1 MFRIFTFVTD
11 WNKFQEEVSHL
22 REIFRKN
29 SYPDHFFDKCLKIFL
44 EKVFSQKRT
53 TEDPKMEYKIC
64 LPFMGSHSNIV
75 RKKLSRIASKYLTNV
90 KISVIWNSPRKL
102 RALFSYKDKLPM
114 RLCSKILYKYSCD
127 GCNSIYLGKSKRH
140 FLVRAYEHLGLSLR
154 TGKKFT
160 YNPTY
165 NNNSGIL
172 DHINAN
178 NNCNGNINNFK
189 IIGGARNDFYLQIKE
204 SILIRKLKP
213 AINSKDNSIP
223 LQLF

>member
-1 MFRIFTFVTD
+1 M
-11 WNKFQEEVSHL
+11 
-22 REIFRKN
+22 
-29 SYPDHFFDKCLKIFL
+29 L
-44 EKVFSQKRT
+44 E
-53 TEDPKMEYKIC
+53 
-64 LPFMGSHSNIV
+64 
-75 RKKLSRIASKYLTNV
+75 
-90 KISVIWNSPRKL
+90 
-102 RALFSYKDKLPM
+102 LPM

-160 YNPTY
+160 YNPTH

-172 DHINAN
+172 DHINTN
-178 NNCNGNINNFK
+178 DNCNGDTNNFK
-189 IIGGARNDFYLQIKE
+189 IIGRARNDFYLQIKE